1 MRHAR
6 RKSRVPSI
14 ESLESRVLLNAALFA
29 ARNHARATLEPTFQL
44 FHPTGLSSNGSSSPS
59 GGISPAQMVQ
69 AYGVNAINFGSVTGT
84 GAGQTIALIDAYND
98 PKAASDLA
106 AFDSYYGLAAPPSFT
121 QLNQSGGTSLPAN
134 ASVGGWGLEE
144 SLDIEWAHVIAP
156 QAKIILYEASSNS
169 DSDLISA
176 AATTA
181 RNNANVTVVS
191 MSFGGGEDSSETS
204 LDSVFTSSHVTFVA
218 STGDTGSPAGYP
230 SYSPN
235 VIAVGG
241 TTLSVSSSGT
251 WMGETAWSGSGGGTS
266 TVEAEPAYQQSV
278 QTTGSRTTPDVA
290 MDANP
295 GSGVPVYDSYDE
307 GTSAPWITVGG
318 TSLASPMF
326 AGLIAIADQGRV
338 INGLSVLNTKS
349 NPAAS
354 NTTQALPLLY
364 TASQSDFHDVT
375 SGSNG
380 GYSAGPGYDEVTGRG
395 SPIANQLVPY
405 LAGTT
410 PTVTSFSASP
420 DPVASGSNFV
430 LSATVTDP
438 DSTVT
443 GVAFYQES
451 NGTAGLQT
459 GTGGDTYL
467 GAGTL
472 SSGQWS
478 LTVSSTGLS
487 GTIMYY
493 ALPTDASGVTGSA
506 GLTTETI
513 ASGQPSNASFEAP
526 SVGSGSFSDYQYN
539 PAGASW
545 TFTGDAGV
553 SGNGSGFTQNN
564 PNAPQGT
571 QVAFLQMAN
580 SSISQS
586 LTISA
591 GTYTLSFESAQRVA
605 YQSGQQNFEVLV
617 DGNVVGQFT
626 PMGSSYVTY
635 STAPFT
641 VAPGSHTIQFL
652 GLDTAGGDNTVFI
665 DGVQIA
671 ATTIASGE
679 PADSGFEAPSI
690 GSGNFGDYQYNPSG
704 TPWQFA
710 GYAGISGN
718 DSGFTQSNPDAP
730 EGTQVAFLQFANSSI
745 SQSVSLSAGTYVV
758 SFSAAQRV
766 AYQSGQQNFEVLVDG
781 NIVGQFTP
789 NGANYAVYATNSFTV
804 TAGTHAIEFLSLD
817 SAGGDETAFIDN
829 VQVTAPN
836 FPSVSDAGFESP
848 AVGSGGNTNFA
859 YDPAGTAWTFAGNSG
874 VTGNGTGFTGRNPNA
889 PEGTQVAFLQMSG
902 SSIAQSVSMAAG
914 TYAVDF
920 FAAQRVAYQSS
931 QQNFEV
937 LVDGNV
943 VGQFTPGGSDYAS
956 YSTAAFTVAAGTHT
970 ISFVGLDT
978 AGGDN
983 TAFIDDVQVMPV

>member
-14 ESLESRVLLNAALFA
+14 ESLESRVFLNAALLA

-44 FHPTGLSSNGSSSPS
+44 FHPAGLRSNSSSSPS

-121 QLNQSGGTSLPAN
+121 QLNQTGGTSLPAN
-134 ASVGGWGLEE
+134 ASPGGWGLEE

-364 TASQSDFHDVT
+364 TAPQSDFHDIT

-380 GYSAGPGYDEVTGRG
+380 GFSAGPGYDEVTGRG

-405 LAGTT
+405 LAGLPSWLAPTSSAQWNAANSILT
-410 PTVTSFSASP
+410 VIGAARIIADPGTAEPMIVGSSSAAQLAIQPTVA
-420 DPVASGSNFV
+420 DVDIHLGGIQ
-430 LSATVTDP
+430 L
-438 DSTVT
+438 
-443 GVAFYQES
+443 S
-451 NGTAGLQT
+451 NGAGI
-459 GTGGDTYL
+459 D
-467 GAGTL
+467 
-472 SSGQWS
+472 
-478 LTVSSTGLS
+478 V
-487 GTIMYY
+487 
-493 ALPTDASGVTGSA
+493 V
-506 GLTTETI
+506 
-513 ASGQPSNASFEAP
+513 
-526 SVGSGSFSDYQYN
+526 SVGSGRTHAN
-539 PAGASW
+539 HNTLVIGVLGAANDPTISV
-545 TFTGDAGV
+545 D
-553 SGNGSGFTQNN
+553 
-564 PNAPQGT
+564 
-571 QVAFLQMAN
+571 AN
-580 SSISQS
+580 SKLNIEDND
-586 LTISA
+586 LIVHT
-591 GTYTLSFESAQRVA
+591 GTS
-605 YQSGQQNFEVLV
+605 
-617 DGNVVGQFT
+617 
-626 PMGSSYVTY
+626 
-635 STAPFT
+635 
-641 VAPGSHTIQFL
+641 
-652 GLDTAGGDNTVFI
+652 
-665 DGVQIA
+665 
-671 ATTIASGE
+671 
-679 PADSGFEAPSI
+679 
-690 GSGNFGDYQYNPSG
+690 
-704 TPWQFA
+704 
-710 GYAGISGN
+710 
-718 DSGFTQSNPDAP
+718 DA
-730 EGTQVAFLQFANSSI
+730 
-745 SQSVSLSAGTYVV
+745 
-758 SFSAAQRV
+758 
-766 AYQSGQQNFEVLVDG
+766 
-781 NIVGQFTP
+781 
-789 NGANYAVYATNSFTV
+789 NGANEYSLVAGLAT
-804 TAGTHAIEFLSLD
+804 L
-817 SAGGDETAFIDN
+817 
-829 VQVTAPN
+829 
-836 FPSVSDAGFESP
+836 
-848 AVGSGGNTNFA
+848 
-859 YDPAGTAWTFAGNSG
+859 
-874 VTGNGTGFTGRNPNA
+874 GRNPASGGPGEPDGQWNGDGLSSSAAAAADAAAGYEKIGLGVVVNSTVAVPFSSWQVGTAAESFGANDIIVKYTYLGDYALEGAVNA
-889 PEGTQVAFLQMSG
+889 DNAGILQIEYDGGKTSNHTWATG
-902 SSIAQSVSMAAG
+902 SSMGNGLADANEAG
-914 TYAVDF
+914 LFQIQYGLGTG
-920 FAAQRVAYQSS
+920 
-931 QQNFEV
+931 
-937 LVDGNV
+937 GNL
-943 VGQFTPGGSDYAS
+943 GPQ
-956 YSTAAFTVAAGTHT
+956 
-970 ISFVGLDT
+970 L
-978 AGGDN
+978 
-983 TAFIDDVQVMPV
+983 